1 MRSSKASADAEE
13 AKANSELDARAD
25 AQPRQKPEQWRP
37 TCRSDGSHGPPRLSF
52 GARCLDFTDGERR
65 FRLTGRKPE
74 SQGRQGPGRS
84 GARGCRSRDH
94 PRSPASTS
102 IVQVEGQTTSADTPL
117 VGSTS
122 SGGPDSE
129 IVVPVS
135 GEIDLANAETLR
147 EPLADAI
154 ARRPHRVVVDLAKC
168 RFMDSSGL
176 QELLLARK
184 NAHAH
189 GVQIVLRSPSGLV
202 RRTLE
207 SVGFD
212 QIFLIYE

>member
-1 MRSSKASADAEE
+1 
-13 AKANSELDARAD
+13 
-25 AQPRQKPEQWRP
+25 
-37 TCRSDGSHGPPRLSF
+37 
-52 GARCLDFTDGERR
+52 
-65 FRLTGRKPE
+65 
-74 SQGRQGPGRS
+74 
-84 GARGCRSRDH
+84 
-94 PRSPASTS
+94 
-102 IVQVEGQTTSADTPL
+102 

-129 IVVPVS
+129 IVVLVS

-147 EPLADAI
+147 DPLADAI
-154 ARRPHRVVVDLAKC
+154 ARKPSRVVVDLATC

-184 NAHAH
+184 NAQPH
-189 GVQIVLRSPSGLV
+189 GVQIVLRSPSVLV
-202 RRTLE
+202 HRTLE

>member
-1 MRSSKASADAEE
+1 MSLA
-13 AKANSELDARAD
+13 
-25 AQPRQKPEQWRP
+25 
-37 TCRSDGSHGPPRLSF
+37 GPP
-52 GARCLDFTDGERR
+52 T
-65 FRLTGRKPE
+65 LTGLR
-74 SQGRQGPGRS
+74 SQRPVVGT
-84 GARGCRSRDH
+84 A
-94 PRSPASTS
+94 A
-102 IVQVEGQTTSADTPL
+102 SADTPL

-122 SGGPDSE
+122 GGGPDSE

-154 ARRPHRVVVDLAKC
+154 ARRPHRVVVELAKC

-184 NAHAH
+184 KAHAD
-189 GVQIVLRSPSGLV
+189 GVQIVLRSPSVLI